1 MAVTRERFGEFLS
14 QVQKKQVNYIIG
26 KMAAGK
32 TVTALEHKTVNKYVD
47 QEEERLADSN
57 GRFMTANDVA
67 KHYGVKPATVWQHV
81 RKKNFAPNK
90 DGTFNKRDTDAYW
103 CEKLGKQK
111 IGMSGKPVDDAGD
124 NGKAEES
131 GVSALIDI
139 ERLRKLKAEAD
150 AKEYIAK
157 QIAGGVADWSDV
169 KQKWAERARLNRDL
183 LVALIDRL
191 PPMLVGL
198 EQKEIRSILEQE
210 VRAVLKAHQK
220 YGKFTP
226 RARL

>member
-1 MAVTRERFGEFLS
+1 MAVTREKFGEFLS

-47 QEEERLADSN
+47 QEEDRLADSN
-57 GRFMTANDVA
+57 GRFMNGNDVA
-67 KHYGVKPATVWQHV
+67 KHYGVKAATVWKHV
-81 RKKNFAPNK
+81 RLKHFKPNG

-103 CEKLGKQK
+103 CDKLGRQK
-111 IGMSGKPVDDAGD
+111 KGMSGKPIEDGAG
-124 NGKAEES
+124 NGKPEDPEIS
-131 GVSALIDI
+131 GLIDI
-139 ERLRKLKAEAD
+139 QRLRKLKAEAD

-157 QIAGGVADWSDV
+157 QIAGGVAEWDEV
-169 KQKWAERARLNRDL
+169 RQKWAERARLNRDL
-183 LVALIDRL
+183 LVAFVDRL

-198 EQKEIRSILEQE
+198 TQDEIRAVLEQE
-210 VRAVLKAHQK
+210 IRAVLKAHQK

-226 RARL
+226 RSRL